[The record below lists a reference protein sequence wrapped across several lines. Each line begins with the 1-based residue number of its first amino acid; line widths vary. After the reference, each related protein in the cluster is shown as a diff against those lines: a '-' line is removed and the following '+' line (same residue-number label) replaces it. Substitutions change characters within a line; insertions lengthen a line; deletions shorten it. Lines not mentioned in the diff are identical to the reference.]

1 MHFAAEPDATYR
13 YTLSADDAL
22 VWERLPRPI
31 TGLHK
36 LGFAAVLLVG
46 CGGFALL
53 PHRWVEGWKFYAW
66 LTMVALFAYV
76 GARLLFDL
84 IALYR
89 ARQRF
94 PAPVK
99 VVLEDWRDRLHLR
112 IDGITQRIRLGDI
125 ESLARVNGYVFV
137 EASRDLVILP
147 ADAFPPGKLEAIAQ
161 RIRIA
166 MREERLA
173 GRLVSRLTRGP
184 EAPNSG
190 Q

>member
-13 YTLSADDAL
+13 FTLSADDAL

-53 PHRWVEGWKFYAW
+53 PPRWVEGWKFYAW

-89 ARQRF
+89 ARLRF
-94 PAPVK
+94 PAPVA
-99 VVLEDWRDRLHLR
+99 VRLEDWRDRLHVR
-112 IDGITQRIRLGDI
+112 IDGTTRRIRLGDVD
-125 ESLARVNGYVFV
+125 SLARTKGYVFL
-137 EASRDLVILP
+137 EADRELVILP
-147 ADAFPPGKLEAIAQ
+147 TDAFPPGRLEAMAQ

-166 MREERLA
+166 MREQHLA
-173 GRLVSRLTRGP
+173 RRPGSRLTRGP

>member
-1 MHFAAEPDATYR
+1 MRLAADPDAIYR
-13 YTLSADDAL
+13 YTLSAADAL
-22 VWERLPRPI
+22 AWERLPRRI

-53 PHRWVEGWKFYAW
+53 PHRWVEGWKYFAW
-66 LTMVALFAYV
+66 LTMVALFAYI
-76 GARLLFDL
+76 GTRLMFDM

-89 ARQRF
+89 ARLRF
-94 PAPVK
+94 PAPVD
-99 VVLEDWRDRLHLR
+99 VVVEDWEDRLHVKL
-112 IDGITQRIRLGDI
+112 GTKTSRIRLGDV
-125 ESLARVNGYVFV
+125 ESLARTADYVFAQT
-137 EASRDLVILP
+137 ASELLILP
-147 ADAFPPGKLEAIAQ
+147 FDAFPPGRLERLAH

-166 MREERLA
+166 MREEQLPPR
-173 GRLVSRLTRGP
+173 RPTRLTGGP